1 MKPVHYIIP
10 TAAIGGA
17 EKRFIE
23 LWAYLR
29 ENQQQYNLKLV
40 ISAAL
45 LQAIRAN
52 ETLHKM
58 VSPHLTHISVYDISF
73 DEPVISFQKKLY
85 RFVCVHVPENDIV
98 HFILSFPTYIFPVKH
113 KKSVYSLT
121 ESSLGNVNFKGRL
134 LYLLNIFRARQADII
149 DPAVYRKLCKYF
161 FYKKHRIHCTPGS
174 FTDTSVF
181 KPVQY
186 GNKENW
192 FVFLGRFFY
201 VKQSVRLLETL
212 PHVCQKL
219 HDAGITG
226 YKFIFLGYGQ
236 QETEMQQILQTEAFR
251 NLPVEMH
258 MAHDPETILAKSKV
272 IFSVQLRNNYPS
284 KSLLEGMSAGNIP
297 LVTDVGTTRL
307 MAAPDFSYYVPEQFT
322 ANDIA
327 GGLISILSL
336 DNIQVQQKMEA
347 ARTFVEN
354 NYSIRSS
361 AAYYISLYS
370 KFDC

>member
-1 MKPVHYIIP
+1 MKSVHYIIP

-29 ENQQQYNLKLV
+29 ENQDQFNLKLV

-52 ETLHKM
+52 ETLYKL
-58 VSPHLTHISVYDISF
+58 VSPHEAHISVYDISF

-85 RFVCVHVPENDIV
+85 RFVCEHVPKNDIV
-98 HFILSFPTYIFPVKH
+98 HFILSFPTYIFPVRH
-113 KKSVYSLT
+113 MKSVYSLT
-121 ESSLGNVNFKGRL
+121 ESSLGNVNIKGRL
-134 LYLLNIFRARQADII
+134 LYLLNIFRTCQADII
-149 DPAVYRKLCKYF
+149 DPVVYRKLCRYF
-161 FYKKHRIHCTPGS
+161 FYKKNRIHFTPGS
-174 FTDTSVF
+174 FTDTSIF
-181 KPVQY
+181 KPVME

-212 PHVCQKL
+212 PQVCQKL
-219 HDAGITG
+219 HDAGIVG

-236 QETEMQQILQTEAFR
+236 QETDMKQILQKEAFR
-251 NLPVEMH
+251 NLPVEMR

-307 MAAPDFSYYVPEQFT
+307 MAAPEFAYYVPEQFT
-322 ANDIA
+322 ADDIA
-327 GGLISILSL
+327 GGLLSILAL
-336 DNIQVQQKMEA
+336 DNMQLRQKMEA
-347 ARTFVEN
+347 ARTFVEK
-354 NYSIRSS
+354 NYSIRAS

>member
-29 ENQQQYNLKLV
+29 ENQQQFNFKLV
-40 ISAAL
+40 ISAP
-45 LQAIRAN
+45 LQQAVRAN
-52 ETLHKM
+52 DTLYKL
-58 VSPHLTHISVYDISF
+58 VSPHEAHINVYHISF
-73 DEPVISFQKKLY
+73 DEPVIAFQKKLY
-85 RFVCVHVPENDIV
+85 RFVCEHVPESDIV
-98 HFILSFPTYIFPVKH
+98 HFILSFPTYIFPVRH

-121 ESSLGNVNFKGRL
+121 ESSLANVNLKGRL
-134 LYLLNIFRARQADII
+134 LYLLNIFRSKQADII
-149 DPAVYRKLCKYF
+149 DPVVYRKLCRYF
-161 FYKKHRIHCTPGS
+161 FFRRHRIHFTPGS
-174 FTDTSVF
+174 FTDTALF
-181 KPVQY
+181 KPGQE
-186 GNKENW
+186 GLKENW

-212 PHVCQKL
+212 PQVCRAL
-219 HDAGITG
+219 SNAGYDG
-226 YKFIFLGYGQ
+226 YKFFFLGYGQ
-236 QETEMQQILQTEAFR
+236 QETEMRRILQTEAYR
-251 NLPVEMH
+251 NLPVEMR

-307 MAAPDFSYYVPEQFT
+307 MAAPEFSYYIPEQFS
-322 ANDIA
+322 ADDIA
-327 GGLISILSL
+327 GGLLSILSL
-336 DNIQVQQKMEA
+336 DKSRLQQKMNA
-347 ARTFVEN
+347 ARAYAEEKF
-354 NYSIRSS
+354 SIRAS

-370 KFDC
+370 RFG